1 MESQGESQL
10 CLDIWRSVSKSCFLA
25 LRSWFLASCAQ
36 FVSNSKQMGLCPAP
50 TQLQGPQRAV
60 EGLPPSD
67 QAERPPR
74 GVAQPPKHH
83 RGPHWEVQACISQ
96 ETGRPDP
103 TLAHVSVTACG
114 LIVTTMQMLFPP
126 HQETV
131 SKPSG

>member
-10 CLDIWRSVSKSCFLA
+10 CLDIWRSVSKSFLA
-25 LRSWFLASCAQ
+25 LRRWFLASCAQ

-50 TQLQGPQRAV
+50 TQLQGPRRAV

-67 QAERPPR
+67 QAERPPGGLLSPQAPQR
-74 GVAQPPKHH
+74 PTLGGAGLRQP
-83 RGPHWEVQACISQ
+83 RNRQ
-96 ETGRPDP
+96 PDP
-103 TLAHVSVTACG
+103 TLANISVTACG
-114 LIVTTMQMLFPP
+114 HVVTTMQTLFPP